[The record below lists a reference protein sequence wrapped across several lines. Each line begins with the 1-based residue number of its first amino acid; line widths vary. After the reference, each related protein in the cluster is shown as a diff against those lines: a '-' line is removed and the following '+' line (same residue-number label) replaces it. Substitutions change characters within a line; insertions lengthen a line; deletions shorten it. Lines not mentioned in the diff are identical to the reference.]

1 MLPKDL
7 PRKKLLIFGSV
18 VLGLLLILLLS
29 LVKQKQSLQE
39 KMVVDSEI
47 NQPVSQIPA
56 PEFQTVSSPKI
67 TFKTFETN
75 NASVALPPNVKIH
88 SFANDYSKP
97 SIEALA
103 LKLGLTDTKSEG
115 NTTIYYNLNE
125 DDNRG
130 YLRFDSL
137 MGNYQYLSYG
147 NYKLAVS
154 SSSVAQNVRAFLLE
168 SNLIDE
174 TVDCGITYE
183 RTDVEKTTFV
193 ECHRDWNKTG
203 LPIVNFAGLLNVPD
217 IKSIKDLEVGMVT
230 DEGETDPAV
239 INVST
244 GQNGMERPNDFNTV
258 TVAVDDQGYL
268 AGITSNLKTIGS
280 STDYS
285 LSDLITPE
293 NAVAKFRENKTQLSL
308 IVPSDNNIP
317 WITVFPDNTA
327 YDLTASVNDIML
339 VYIENPFGGQSLTPM
354 YLTRGKG
361 VTSQGYN
368 VEFLQAIPALNNQQQ
383 AFYEDG
389 YASEDVAG
397 LMAQVGPTDD
407 PTLKLKTFQP
417 EQQTVTGQMS
427 GESCVPAE
435 SQLSPIISLGALGNI
450 GKWTIGAP
458 SPNDTAKTEGVPE
471 YQQFQWYRSEQWY
484 LIPASAQVLPSI
496 DEVVTAFDLLPLT
509 GRGSNIRDM
518 SALQNEWNKNK
529 FCPLRA
535 SGGSPTLFGYGKSG
549 EEYEVKV
556 GRSIVYLNTNS
567 DNTIYY
573 EYQPVKFN
581 KPGEGWNILKSDLN
595 QFAQNVGNQ
604 LGLTGSEIK
613 KLDFELDLSA
623 SKVHSENLYIGLI
636 NQNEVDQ
643 KVALTVSPN
652 VPVKRFHFYVSKA
665 GNSVRAPELS
675 PLKRTP
681 EMVLEVGAV
690 AQ

>member
-327 YDLTASVNDIML
+327 YDLTASVNDIIL
-339 VYIENPFGGQSLTPM
+339 VYIKNPFGGHSLTPM

-435 SQLSPIISLGALGNI
+435 SQLSPIVSLGVYGQI
-450 GKWTIGAP
+450 GQFTIGADG
-458 SPNDTAKTEGVPE
+458 NRR
-471 YQQFQWYRSEQWY
+471 QNNWF
-484 LIPASAQVLPSI
+484 LIPSDKTALPEINSVIATFDTLGQTGSSA
-496 DEVVTAFDLLPLT
+496 E
-509 GRGSNIRDM
+509 IRDM
-518 SALQNEWNKNK
+518 DMLQKEWDKYK
-529 FCPLRA
+529 LCPLRVTG
-535 SGGSPTLFGYGKSG
+535 SSPTLFGYGKKG
-549 EEYEVKV
+549 QVYEVKV

-573 EYQPVKFN
+573 EYLPVKFN
-581 KPGEGWNILKSDLN
+581 KPIFGWTVNKASLN
-595 QFAQNVGNQ
+595 QFAQDIGNQ
-604 LGLTGSEIK
+604 LELTALEKS
-613 KLDFELDLSA
+613 KLAFEL
-623 SKVHSENLYIGLI
+623 NL
-636 NQNEVDQ
+636 
-643 KVALTVSPN
+643 A
-652 VPVKRFHFYVSKA
+652 
-665 GNSVRAPELS
+665 
-675 PLKRTP
+675 
-681 EMVLEVGAV
+681 
-690 AQ
+690 